1 MTEAKE
7 KALDLL
13 CKMEIHTCPNGEQ
26 GRNDMTKQCAL
37 ICVDE
42 ILIELKDEIWFSYC
56 DDNNLDKR
64 EIFWQQ
70 VKQEILNL

>member
-1 MTEAKE
+1 MEAKE

-13 CKMEIHTCPNGEQ
+13 CRIEIHTCPNGEQ

-42 ILIELKDEIWFSYC
+42 ILSINNEIWDNLADSYF
-56 DDNNLDKR
+56 
-64 EIFWQQ
+64 EYWQQ